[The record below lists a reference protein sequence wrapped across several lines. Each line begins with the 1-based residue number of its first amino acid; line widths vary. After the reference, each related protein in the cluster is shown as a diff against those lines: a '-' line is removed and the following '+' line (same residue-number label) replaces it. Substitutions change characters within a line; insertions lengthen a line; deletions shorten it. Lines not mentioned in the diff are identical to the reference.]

1 MRITESK
8 LRRVIRQVIRESM
21 DYRGSLK
28 SVMLEILNDLRDDVV
43 ACDTDPRQ
51 CLQVINMAIS
61 RMSDKWNQ
69 AGGDR
74 VGYFVDACD
83 IGRELDEIQHMV
95 HDNPSLTSVDIL
107 GELDRVFD
115 VVSNCDF
122 PELDI

>member
-1 MRITESK
+1 
-8 LRRVIRQVIRESM
+8 M

-43 ACDTDPRQ
+43 TCDTDPRQ

-69 AGGDR
+69 HGDR

-83 IGRELDEIQHMV
+83 IGRELMKYSTWSRQ
-95 HDNPSLTSVDIL
+95 SF
-107 GELDRVFD
+107 FD
-115 VVSNCDF
+115 VCRYSR
-122 PELDI
+122 